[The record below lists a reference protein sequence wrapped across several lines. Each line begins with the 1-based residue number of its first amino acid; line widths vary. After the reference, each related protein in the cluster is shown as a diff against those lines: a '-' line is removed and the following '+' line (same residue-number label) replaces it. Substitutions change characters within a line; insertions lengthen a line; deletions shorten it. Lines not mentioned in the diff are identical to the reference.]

1 VKLEGPARRAAA
13 VAVTVEDAIG
23 DAIGDATVVEP
34 WRIFRQIGGGRHDY
48 DNLTVAEQNVSKN
61 VIGILTGVYTL
72 DVQEH

>member
-1 VKLEGPARRAAA
+1 VKLEGSACRAAA
-13 VAVTVEDAIG
+13 VAVAVAVTVG

-48 DNLTVAEQNVSKN
+48 DNLTVAGQNVSKN